1 MTRKEMNR
9 LKIPGLNIK
18 NNQIDHF
25 SNPRI
30 TKDGIFIAD
39 YPAKLGEFDD
49 VTLNYVVDWEVR
61 CFDNK
66 AYVCVNNRK
75 TIVYKFLTHEYL
87 TNLLM
92 GSLNDFHKC
101 VKQMKAYNKKQ
112 ELEKDFYE
120 QKSFIFNEE
129 TIKSFKPG
137 LFVPVANAVSSDTFH
152 SSH

>member
-9 LKIPGLNIK
+9 LQIPGLNIK
-18 NNQIDHF
+18 NNQIDRY

-30 TKDGIFIAD
+30 TKNGIFVAD

-49 VTLNYVVDWEVR
+49 VTLNYVVDWEMR
-61 CFDNK
+61 CIDNKAYDNK
-66 AYVCVNNRK
+66 AYVCPNNRK
-75 TIVYKFLTHEYL
+75 TIVYKFLTPEYI

-92 GSLNDFHKC
+92 GSLNDLHKC

-120 QKSFIFNEE
+120 
-129 TIKSFKPG
+129 
-137 LFVPVANAVSSDTFH
+137 
-152 SSH
+152 

>member
-1 MTRKEMNR
+1 MTRKVMNR
-9 LKIPGLNIK
+9 LQIPGLTVK

-30 TKDGIFIAD
+30 TKDGIFIIGD
-39 YPAKLGEFDD
+39 YTTKLGEFDD

-66 AYVCVNNRK
+66 AYVYGNNRK
-75 TIVYKFLTHEYL
+75 TIVYKFLTQEYI

-92 GSLNDFHKC
+92 ASLNDLHKC

-120 QKSFIFNEE
+120 
-129 TIKSFKPG
+129 
-137 LFVPVANAVSSDTFH
+137 
-152 SSH
+152 

>member
-75 TIVYKFLTHEYL
+75 TIVYKFLTPEYL

-120 QKSFIFNEE
+120 
-129 TIKSFKPG
+129 
-137 LFVPVANAVSSDTFH
+137 
-152 SSH
+152 